1 MSNLK
6 LLLSYNLLPIGGLFL
21 LFISIMGAW
30 GDVIDYNIHKNGFSI
45 IAKVIE
51 APIDCDNISRRGG
64 FCKLEYNEKIYTKK
78 AGRKFCHLVSGQ
90 ETVKMITNKDADSL
104 LFPDEFSDF
113 EFVSPF
119 ILLVFALFVM
129 IKYYVPLSKING
141 D

>member
-6 LLLSYNLLPIGGLFL
+6 LLLSYNLLPLGGLFI
-21 LFISIMGAW
+21 LFISVMVAW
-30 GDVIDYNIHKNGFSI
+30 GNFIDYDIHKNGFPVT
-45 IAKVIE
+45 AQVVE

-64 FCKLEYNEKIYTKK
+64 FCKLEYNGKIYVEK
-78 AGRKFCHLVSGQ
+78 AGRKFCHLVSGK
-90 ETVKMITNKDADSL
+90 ETVKMITNNEAESL